1 MEKNDVQE
9 VEAEVID
16 NDILKEGDYDKWLAG
31 ITGKATQVVA
41 INRLFDVT
49 CAKEHK
55 AAKDCRREIRRV
67 AEEITNERKERT
79 KALKDVLTRI
89 QGDTND
95 VLEPL
100 READA
105 AFKERIDAF
114 EDAQERE
121 KMGKLAA
128 YYEEFAPDLVPLV
141 PFERIAEV
149 YGVPDKW
156 HTKAM
161 TLPKCKQS
169 LEKAVQRIANDER
182 TIDNV
187 GYRPEEVKALKAEYF
202 ACLSLSQAL
211 RTVDAQIK
219 QRERVAQLEETRAE
233 RMEPTPEPTHEPTP
247 APEPKPN
254 CDPIS
259 EPTPE
264 PSKSRVY
271 RVEVPEELAREFVGY
286 LRRLHDTNANV
297 HCKRIG

>member
-1 MEKNDVQE
+1 MEKKDVQE

-16 NDILKEGDYDKWLAG
+16 YDILKEGDYDKWLAG
-31 ITGKATQVVA
+31 VTDKATQVVA

-49 CAKEHK
+49 CVKEYK
-55 AAKDCRREIRRV
+55 AAKECRREIRRV

-79 KALKDVLTRI
+79 RTLKDVLARI
-89 QGDTND
+89 QSDTSEA
-95 VLEPL
+95 LGPL
-100 READA
+100 NEADA

-114 EDAQERE
+114 EDAQEAE

-149 YGVPDKW
+149 YGAPDKW

-187 GYRPEEVKALKAEYF
+187 GYKPEEVKALKAEYF

-219 QRERVAQLEETRAE
+219 QRERVAQLEESRAE
-233 RMEPTPEPTHEPTP
+233 RMVPTQEQAPAQPAPTPEQ
-247 APEPKPN
+247 
-254 CDPIS
+254 
-259 EPTPE
+259 PTPE
-264 PSKSRVY
+264 QPTPEQPASRVY
-271 RVEVPEELAREFVGY
+271 RVEVPEVLARDFVGY